1 MECENELCLYEQKG
15 KCTLEKIALDI
26 IGQCTSCI
34 YVEIPK
40 KDLEKYK
47 NIHKNRIEN
56 Y

>member
-1 MECENELCLYEQKG
+1 MKCENELCLYEQKG
-15 KCTLEKIALDI
+15 KCILETIELDI

-34 YVEIPK
+34 YVDIPK

-47 NIHKNRIEN
+47 NIHKNKMKN